1 MTTGERI
8 KYARK
13 QAGLT
18 QEQLAKKC
26 GIATITVGQY
36 ERNKRQPSMDM
47 ISDLAGALRVSMLY
61 LLGIAD
67 YDGTLVPDYFADP
80 DDYALIKA
88 LNPQA
93 LQLWGGIPDKEGMAA
108 ETVENNGSFRRTY
121 LNIFDMLNDA
131 GKQKAIERLE
141 ELAEIPR
148 YQRSPNQPDEK
159 NKALRS
165 NAEL

>member
-36 ERNKRQPSMDM
+36 ERDKRQPSIDM
-47 ISDLAGALRVSMLY
+47 LFDLAEKLGISVQF
-61 LLGIAD
+61 LLGICD
-67 YDGTLVPDYFADP
+67 FDGILMPDNFADP
-80 DDYALIKA
+80 DDYAFVKMLYP
-88 LNPQA
+88 N
-93 LQLWGGIPDKEGMAA
+93 GIRMRRTISMTDDDGMAT
-108 ETVENNGSFRRTY
+108 EMMENDGQFRQTY
-121 LNIFDMLNDA
+121 LNMFNMLNDA

-159 NKALRS
+159 K
-165 NAEL
+165 